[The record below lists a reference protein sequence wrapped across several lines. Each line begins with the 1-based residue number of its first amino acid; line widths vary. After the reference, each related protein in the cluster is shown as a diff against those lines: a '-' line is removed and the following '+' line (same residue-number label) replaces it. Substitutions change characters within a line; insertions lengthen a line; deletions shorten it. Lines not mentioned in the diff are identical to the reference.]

1 MISRLFQKRIENSL
15 EEQVIAAQN
24 GQSDITNHLLQK
36 YRPFIAKTVSE
47 VCKRFIDPN
56 RDDEFSIGLIAFH
69 EAIDAYSSEKG
80 SSFLSF
86 AKLVIKRKVIDYIR
100 SEKKKVA
107 VASIDHFYDDEDYSE
122 NPEEVKAANE
132 QYTLQMEAMQR
143 QEEIKDYQIKLKRYQ
158 LSFEELTKIS
168 PKHQDARQSAIKV
181 AKLLYEEEGLRNY
194 VFDKKKLP
202 IKDLEAKVDV
212 SKKTLER
219 NRKYIIAIFIILCED
234 YLYLKDY
241 LKGVG

>member
-100 SEKKKVA
+100 SEKRKVA

-122 NPEEVKAANE
+122 NPEEIKAANE
-132 QYTLQMEAMQR
+132 QYTMQMEAMQR

-168 PKHQDARQSAIKV
+168 PKHKDARESAIKV
-181 AKLLYEEEGLRNY
+181 AKLLYEEEDLRNY

-219 NRKYIIAIFIILCED
+219 NRRYIIAIFIILCED
-234 YLYLKDY
+234 YLYLKEY

>member
-1 MISRLFQKRIENSL
+1 MISRLFQKRIDNSL

-24 GQSDITNHLLQK
+24 GQSDITNHLLEK

-56 RDDEFSIGLIAFH
+56 HDDEFSIGLIAFH

-107 VASIDHFYDDEDYSE
+107 VASIDHFYEDEDYSE

-132 QYTLQMEAMQR
+132 QYRLQMEAMHR

-168 PKHQDARQSAIKV
+168 PKHKDARESAIKV
-181 AKLLYEEEGLRNY
+181 AKLLYQEESLRNY

-241 LKGVG
+241 LRGVG